1 VKVRFPV
8 VTDEMHEWLL
18 ANRQSLITSTFV
30 ICHWC
35 DHDWHANR
43 CHNCTCESSRSRPDD
58 TWRPKLGYTTPD
70 LVANETSQ
78 LRAILVRY
86 TFRTTSTRM
95 SKLRTL
101 LVLPVSTALPDGGG
115 SIHGAHLQG
124 D

>member
-1 VKVRFPV
+1 MNRRSGSDLVKVRFPV

-58 TWRPKLGYTTPD
+58 TWRPKLSYTTPD
-70 LVANETSQ
+70 QARRIAHDTGLDGWSATACAGVTIKPGTPSPGRLKNLVYGKG
-78 LRAILVRY
+78 V
-86 TFRTTSTRM
+86 
-95 SKLRTL
+95 
-101 LVLPVSTALPDGGG
+101 VG
-115 SIHGAHLQG
+115 
-124 D
+124 